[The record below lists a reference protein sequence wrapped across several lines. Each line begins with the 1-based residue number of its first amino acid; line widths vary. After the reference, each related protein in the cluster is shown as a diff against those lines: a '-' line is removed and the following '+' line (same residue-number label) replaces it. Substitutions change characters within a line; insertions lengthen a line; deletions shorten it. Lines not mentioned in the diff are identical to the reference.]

1 MLMGAKEKRRDIG
14 KLMLAMLGL
23 TVVVAAILSSYAS
36 ALGKPSPRHVPVAV
50 TAPPAVLG
58 ELDASPQLRV
68 YPVAE
73 PAKARTM
80 VEDRAAYG
88 ALVLPRNGP
97 VTLLVANGGGHS
109 VETVLVQLGQQ
120 LAQTHR
126 TTLST
131 VDVAPTSPN
140 DPNGTVEFYCIAF
153 LFLGA
158 AIGATVLG
166 RLAGPVRGPR
176 GALAR
181 LGLVALYTALLGIVV
196 TIFADVVLGDLVGH
210 FWFLFLT
217 LWLFAAAVCLAVTGF
232 SALAGPAS
240 IVLIL
245 VLISLGNPSSGGPVP
260 RPLAQTRR
268 RLFQPPPVLA
278 QDAALSA
285 LRGVQYSATEGSAW
299 RCCPC
304 LIWVLPG
311 LARRGAAGTDALSF
325 PDGRR
330 PRGARPRPRPVSRPA
345 PAGGAACSSRS
356 ASVTGETEVPAVAPG
371 AGRVRRGQRSST
383 CLRVGPGT
391 PAARVKCPFCQ
402 WVPAA
407 PGKNLPVQSL

>member
-36 ALGKPSPRHVPVAV
+36 ALGNPVPRHVPVAV
-50 TAPPAVLG
+50 TAPAAVLG
-58 ELDASPQLRV
+58 QLDASPLLRA
-68 YPVAE
+68 YPVPD

-88 ALVLPRNGP
+88 ALVLPRTGP
-97 VTLLVANGGGHS
+97 ATLLVANGDGHS
-109 VETVLVQLGQQ
+109 VETFLVQLGQQ
-120 LAQTHR
+120 LARTHG
-126 TTLST
+126 TTLTT

-181 LGLVALYTALLGIVV
+181 LGLVALYAGLLSIVV

-217 LWLFAAAVCLAVTGF
+217 LWLYAAAVCLAVTGF
-232 SALAGPAS
+232 SALVGPAA

-245 VLISLGNPSSGGPVP
+245 VLITLGNPSSGGPVP
-260 RPLAQTRR
+260 RPL
-268 RLFQPPPVLA
+268 LNGFYSSLNPVLP
-278 QDAALSA
+278 QGAALSA
-285 LRGVQYSATEGSAW
+285 LRGVQYFGDRGIGLALL
-299 RCCPC
+299 C
-304 LIWVLPG
+304 LLSWVLAG
-311 LARRGAAGTDALSF
+311 LALL
-325 PDGRR
+325 
-330 PRGARPRPRPVSRPA
+330 
-345 PAGGAACSSRS
+345 
-356 ASVTGETEVPAVAPG
+356 G
-371 AGRVRRGQRSST
+371 AGI
-383 CLRVGPGT
+383 LRNFPRT
-391 PAARVKCPFCQ
+391 
-402 WVPAA
+402 VPTA
-407 PGKNLPVQSL
+407 S

>member
-1 MLMGAKEKRRDIG
+1 MLMGAKEKRRDVG
-14 KLMLAMLGL
+14 KLMLAMFGL

-58 ELDASPQLRV
+58 ELDASPLLRV
-68 YPVAE
+68 YSVPD

-88 ALVLPRNGP
+88 ALVLPRTGP

-126 TTLST
+126 TTLTT

-176 GALAR
+176 GTLAR
-181 LGLVALYTALLGIVV
+181 LGLVALYCALLSIVV

-232 SALAGPAS
+232 SALVGPAS

-245 VLISLGNPSSGGPVP
+245 VLITLGNPSSGGPVP
-260 RPLAQTRR
+260 RPLLNGFYSSLNRCCRR
-268 RLFQPPPVLA
+268 ARRSRRC
-278 QDAALSA
+278 AACST
-285 LRGVQYSATEGSAW
+285 SATGGSAW
-299 RCCPC
+299 RCC
-304 LIWVLPG
+304 
-311 LARRGAAGTDALSF
+311 
-325 PDGRR
+325 
-330 PRGARPRPRPVSRPA
+330 
-345 PAGGAACSSRS
+345 AC
-356 ASVTGETEVPAVAPG
+356 
-371 AGRVRRGQRSST
+371 
-383 CLRVGPGT
+383 
-391 PAARVKCPFCQ
+391 
-402 WVPAA
+402 
-407 PGKNLPVQSL
+407 

>member
-1 MLMGAKEKRRDIG
+1 MLMGAKEKRRDVG
-14 KLMLAMLGL
+14 KLMLAMFGL

-50 TAPPAVLG
+50 AAPPAVLG
-58 ELDASPQLRV
+58 ELDASPLLRV
-68 YPVAE
+68 YSVPD

-80 VEDRAAYG
+80 VEDRATYG
-88 ALVLPRNGP
+88 ALVLPRTGP

-126 TTLST
+126 TTLTT

-176 GALAR
+176 GTLAR
-181 LGLVALYTALLGIVV
+181 LGLVALYCALLSIVV

-232 SALAGPAS
+232 SALVGPAS

-245 VLISLGNPSSGGPVP
+245 VLITLGNPSSGGPVP
-260 RPLAQTRR
+260 RPL
-268 RLFQPPPVLA
+268 LNGFYSSLNPVLP
-278 QDAALSA
+278 QGAALSA
-285 LRGVQYSATEGSAW
+285 LRGVQYFGDRGIGLALL
-299 RCCPC
+299 CL
-304 LIWVLPG
+304 LIWVLAG
-311 LARRGAAGTDALSF
+311 LALLGAAVLRDVLRTVPS
-325 PDGRR
+325 
-330 PRGARPRPRPVSRPA
+330 A
-345 PAGGAACSSRS
+345 P
-356 ASVTGETEVPAVAPG
+356 
-371 AGRVRRGQRSST
+371 
-383 CLRVGPGT
+383 
-391 PAARVKCPFCQ
+391 
-402 WVPAA
+402 
-407 PGKNLPVQSL
+407 